1 MLQKQFHGHV
11 DSIADGSVSG
21 WAVDIAG
28 GGQPTV
34 LFVFIDGVA
43 VANATCSFDRED
55 LRNIGLPAERAGFRY
70 RIPIAFLDDKPH
82 QIAIRFGNGEPLN
95 FADGAGGIT
104 NRGTFQMLPPTLV
117 QGHVDGLVGGSL
129 RGWVLA
135 EDHETGRQLG
145 GLDVIVWHGGAEI
158 GRAKADRL
166 RPDVAK
172 ALDCDPCCG
181 FAFTPPPRFRTG
193 DTFLFVFKTPDG
205 SELANSPLEVSY
217 PQQQATNRI
226 ARLLTEVEGIA
237 ARTWALK
244 RELRDLLQADAI
256 PLDAYD
262 SWFRQYRRA
271 LGARRRQAAATR
283 GRPPEGTLISIVCP
297 VYRPRLA
304 DFRAAVDSVLAQSYP
319 DWELILVDDGSES
332 KELSSCLAAYA
343 GRDKRIRVVRRKKN
357 GHISAATNAGIAV
370 AKGAY
375 VAFLD
380 HDDVLED
387 VALEV
392 MMEAARETG
401 AKMLYSD
408 EDKIDDFGRF
418 SDPNLKPDWNY
429 RLMLGQNY
437 VCHLLVVDAIAL
449 RKAGPLESKY
459 NGAQDHELILR
470 LSEIVPENG
479 IHHVPEVLYHWRKA
493 PGSTAAE
500 NSAKAYAITAGT
512 AAVKDHLK
520 RRGFAVEVAPLPR
533 TTLFRVAWKLA
544 AEPRVAIVIPFR
556 DQTTITRE
564 CLAAIKADTAYRNYE
579 VILVDNW
586 STTREA
592 KNLCAEAA
600 RAKHVRI
607 CRVEEPFNFSR
618 LNNLACAESDADY
631 FMFMNN
637 DVVVRQKDWL
647 RIMVDEALA
656 DPRVGAV
663 GAMLLYPNGAVQHG
677 GVTLGIA
684 SGVADHAYVGQPAET
699 AGFQGRALCAQEL
712 SAVTGALMLCRA
724 SAFREAGGF
733 DEQELAVAYSDVD
746 FCLKLRQ
753 LGYRVVWTPAVVAE
767 HHESLSRGD
776 DMAAANKDRFIYEEQ
791 AMFHRWGAVLARDP
805 FYNPHFSR
813 RGVAFA
819 ELSVDSISFGS
830 EPQPYGCAAK
840 SG

>member
-1 MLQKQFHGHV
+1 MRQTQFRGHV
-11 DSIADGSVSG
+11 DAIAEGSVSG
-21 WAVDIAG
+21 WAVDAAG
-28 GGQPTV
+28 RDQLIV

-43 VANATCSFDRED
+43 VGNATCSFDRED
-55 LRNIGLPAERAGFRY
+55 LKNIGLPAERAGFRY
-70 RIPIAFLDDKPH
+70 RIPVAFLDGKPH
-82 QIAIRFGNGEPLN
+82 QIEIRFANGEPLN
-95 FADGAGGIT
+95 FSDGAGGIT
-104 NRGTFQMLPPTLV
+104 NRGRFQMLPPTLV
-117 QGHVDGLVGGSL
+117 RGHVDGLVAGSL
-129 RGWVLA
+129 RGWVVA

-145 GLDVIVWHGGAEI
+145 GLDVIVWHGGVEI
-158 GRAKADRL
+158 GRTKADRL

-181 FAFTPPPRFRTG
+181 FMFTPPPRFRTG
-193 DTFLFVFKTPDG
+193 DTFLLVFKTPDG
-205 SELANSPLEVSY
+205 SELTNSPLEVSY

-226 ARLLTEVEGIA
+226 ARLLTEVEAIA

-244 RELRDLLQADAI
+244 RELRDLLQADII

-271 LGARRRQAAATR
+271 LSIRRLQAAADR
-283 GRPPEGTLISIVCP
+283 GGPPEGPLVSIVCP
-297 VYRPRLA
+297 VYRPRLS

-319 DWELILVDDGSES
+319 NWELILVDDGNDS
-332 KELSSCLAAYA
+332 KELSSCVAAYA
-343 GRDKRIRVVRRKKN
+343 SRDKRIRIVRRKKN
-357 GHISAATNAGIAV
+357 GHISTATNAGIAV
-370 AKGAY
+370 AEGDY

-380 HDDVLED
+380 HDDVLEV

-401 AKMLYSD
+401 AKVLYSD

-418 SDPNLKPDWNY
+418 SDPNLKPGWNY

-437 VCHLLVVDAIAL
+437 ACHFLIVEAIAL

-459 NGAQDHELILR
+459 NGAQDHALVLR
-470 LSEIVPENG
+470 LSEIVPESG
-479 IHHVPEVLYHWRKA
+479 IHHVPEVLYHWRKT

-500 NSAKAYAITAGT
+500 NSTKVYAIKAG
-512 AAVKDHLK
+512 AAAIKDHLR
-520 RRGFAVEVAPLPR
+520 RRGFAVEVTPVSR
-533 TTLFRVAWKLA
+533 TTLFRVTWQLTE
-544 AEPRVAIVIPFR
+544 EPRVAIVIPFR
-556 DQTTITRE
+556 DQTAITE
-564 CLAAIKADTAYRNYE
+564 NCLAAIKADTAYRNYE

-592 KNLCAEAA
+592 RNLCADAA
-600 RAKHVRI
+600 RWKHVRI
-607 CRVEEPFNFSR
+607 RRVEEPFNFSR

-631 FMFMNN
+631 FVFMNN

-663 GAMLLYPNGAVQHG
+663 GAMLLYPDGTVQHG
-677 GVTLGIA
+677 GVILGIA
-684 SGVADHAYVGQPAET
+684 SGVADHAYVGQAAET
-699 AGFQGRALCAQEL
+699 TGFQGRALCAQEL

-746 FCLKLRQ
+746 FCLKLRR

-791 AMFHRWGAVLARDP
+791 AMFHRWGATLARDP

-813 RGVAFA
+813 HGTAFA
-819 ELSVDSISFGS
+819 QLSEASLSVPSLGTARDR
-830 EPQPYGCAAK
+830 
-840 SG
+840 